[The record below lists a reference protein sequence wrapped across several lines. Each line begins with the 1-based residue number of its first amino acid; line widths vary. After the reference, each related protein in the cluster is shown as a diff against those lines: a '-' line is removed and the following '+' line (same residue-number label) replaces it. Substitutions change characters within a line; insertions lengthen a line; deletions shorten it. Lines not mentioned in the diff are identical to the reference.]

1 MQLVSIVLFVYICRM
16 NLKLEDIL
24 TKVSSLYNRYGI
36 RSITMDDVAKELCIS
51 KKTLYQ
57 HVTDKEDLVEKVMM
71 YEVSARRPLKNGNS
85 KRNAIEDL
93 FVVHSMINQIIRET
107 NPSKEYD
114 LRKYYPEINKRIHD
128 LKKEKTMKSMLYNIR
143 KGKKEGLFR
152 EDLDEEII
160 SKMYLL
166 RMSQIPLDESEN
178 VEEYTSSNFLYE
190 MFIYHIRGLATQ
202 KGIEFLEQNVD
213 KLKLKN

>member
-1 MQLVSIVLFVYICRM
+1 MSFVSIVLIVYICRM
-16 NLKLEDIL
+16 NLQIENIL
-24 TKVSSLYNRYGI
+24 AKVSSLYNRYGI

-57 HVTDKEDLVEKVMM
+57 HVSDKEDLVEKVMM
-71 YEVSARRPLKNGNS
+71 YEMSARRPINNGISN
-85 KRNAIEDL
+85 RNAIEDL
-93 FVVHSMINQIIRET
+93 FFVHSMINQIIRET

-114 LRKYYPEINKRIHD
+114 LRKYYPEINKKIHD
-128 LKKEKTMKSMLYNIR
+128 IKKEHTMKAMLSNIR
-143 KGKKEGLFR
+143 KGKNEGLYR

-178 VEEYTSSNFLYE
+178 VEEYTSSSFIYE

-202 KGIEFLEQNVD
+202 KGIEFLEKNID
-213 KLKLKN
+213 KLKQQN

>member
-1 MQLVSIVLFVYICRM
+1 
-16 NLKLEDIL
+16 
-24 TKVSSLYNRYGI
+24 
-36 RSITMDDVAKELCIS
+36 
-51 KKTLYQ
+51 
-57 HVTDKEDLVEKVMM
+57 MM

-190 MFIYHIRGLATQ
+190 MFIYLIFKIIA
-202 KGIEFLEQNVD
+202 N
-213 KLKLKN
+213 KNLSNIFFIKYIFFIDDVEYSCKSIGYYQA